1 MALVSG
7 DYKANNS
14 RKIDLRVLVP
24 SDSMLSAESQAAFI
38 SAIIVG
44 AVLLKGGKRP
54 SKSAILMAEFGSL
67 KNGRKM

>member
-1 MALVSG
+1 
-7 DYKANNS
+7 
-14 RKIDLRVLVP
+14 
-24 SDSMLSAESQAAFI
+24 MLSAESQAEFI

-54 SKSAILMAEFGSL
+54 SKSAILKAEFGSL